1 VLEKLQRGRN
11 RVGVFG
17 FRVLALCVQ
26 ESIIVY
32 TSVSRVHAGMVD
44 IPHQDALTRYEKA
57 SVIGMRMEQL
67 QRGANPMV
75 DVSGMESVREIA
87 LAELA
92 QGRLPF
98 VVTRRLPNGGT
109 FNLRLGTGV
118 AQDTEVGK
126 EVGKGS

>member
-1 VLEKLQRGRN
+1 
-11 RVGVFG
+11 
-17 FRVLALCVQ
+17 
-26 ESIIVY
+26 
-32 TSVSRVHAGMVD
+32 MVD
-44 IPHQDALTRYEKA
+44 IPPYQDALTRYEKA

-109 FNLRLGTGV
+109 FNLRLGTGA

>member
-1 VLEKLQRGRN
+1 
-11 RVGVFG
+11 
-17 FRVLALCVQ
+17 
-26 ESIIVY
+26 
-32 TSVSRVHAGMVD
+32 MVD

-109 FNLRLGTGV
+109 FNLRLGTGA